1 MCAWGAEVGLQFGGG
16 GCSGGGC
23 SGGGGCSVG
32 GCSLEGGLQCVEGGL
47 QFGGGGGLQWG
58 RGLPCMCG
66 GAAEW
71 GGGCS
76 VPVPPRSHSSVQQRS
91 VLRAQLTQQLP
102 LRHRRERL
110 HRLRPQHPCR
120 GVCTR
125 VLPGG
130 GGGRLACAWRVHPCV
145 DPCVCSEHV
154 LLVHGCSWRS
164 FTQFARV
171 GSVHACAQGACMQ
184 LAHACSVLTC

>member
-1 MCAWGAEVGLQFGGG
+1 MEGGAAVGREAAVGGGAAVLGG

-23 SGGGGCSVG
+23 SGGGGCSVWRD
-32 GCSLEGGLQCVEGGL
+32 CS
-47 QFGGGGGLQWG
+47 GGGLQ
-58 RGLPCMCG
+58 CMCG
-66 GAAEW
+66 GAAVW
-71 GGGCS
+71 GGCS

-171 GSVHACAQGACMQ
+171 GSVHACAQGACVQ
-184 LAHACSVLTC
+184 LACGVLSAHVISARACT